1 MWISRDQPS
10 APWDSNRIQ
19 GECPAKTIQNSD
31 GLKDHSITKTT
42 TILSEERSR
51 TGIQAA
57 SPTWSF
63 HGSVSFWISPPEA
76 GVMAAWHAH
85 YFDRSCVIHWRHQ
98 MRAST
103 AASTAI
109 SSFAHLGHGRLQL
122 GLGTL
127 LQPILR
133 GTCQVGW
140 DVWLSSGRF
149 NVQYLSGMSDFGKF
163 W

>member
-19 GECPAKTIQNSD
+19 GECPAQTIQNSD

-85 YFDRSCVIHWRHQ
+85 YFDRSCVIHWKHQ
-98 MRAST
+98 MPAST
-103 AASTAI
+103 AASTAKYSYQQLRSPRPWT
-109 SSFAHLGHGRLQL
+109 SSTWAWNSSSAHPSRNLPGGVRC
-122 GLGTL
+122 
-127 LQPILR
+127 IA
-133 GTCQVGW
+133 
-140 DVWLSSGRF
+140 
-149 NVQYLSGMSDFGKF
+149 
-163 W
+163 